1 MSGLNISMEESVRL
15 EGGASGG
22 NGTDDVPHFRL
33 RHPLSGVIS
42 GESSSAIEL
51 LSEALIGVLHGDVGL
66 VVLGAPAGVDPVVGS
81 DDVGQVLVA
90 DVASDLHV
98 LVVGVV
104 VALGCRQRKLLI
116 DHFSLTIAYSGLSL
130 VPFLVQS
137 WPLPNR

>member
-1 MSGLNISMEESVRL
+1 M
-15 EGGASGG
+15 A
-22 NGTDDVPHFRL
+22 T
-33 RHPLSGVIS
+33 
-42 GESSSAIEL
+42 AIEL
-51 LSEALIGVLHGDVGL
+51 LSEALIGVLHGDVSL

-137 WPLPNR
+137 WPLPNL